1 MLDDEARRGR
11 QSDRLYETGPF
22 FNVSQAINCLATII
36 QSLRDLCRDLS
47 LQDNKPYT
55 GPRFRLHI
63 RGNSRSRT
71 RTTTR
76 TRTRGLRDKAR
87 YFRCASKYVLQISK
101 MIVLGASTK
110 TLSPGTAPVPL
121 CVSSAIVRSGWVIV
135 ICLTADTAIP
145 S

>member
-11 QSDRLYETGPF
+11 QSDRLYETGLF

-71 RTTTR
+71 RT
-76 TRTRGLRDKAR
+76 RGLRDKTR

-121 CVSSAIVRSGWVIV
+121 CESSAIVTSGWLIV
-135 ICLTADTAIP
+135 ICLTADATIP